1 MKGLIAAATAAGALA
16 IGGTYVLA
24 PTTAG
29 DSADTTTHHAELSGL
44 DRGLGPA
51 PWPDG
56 KAYWHAGDQ
65 PSNGGGDHHS
75 ARVAGVQRFATMGLW
90 ADCVERHW
98 SRTMRAD
105 KSNLERACGPR
116 PTPETRRG

>member
-1 MKGLIAAATAAGALA
+1 MKGLIAAATVAGALA

-29 DSADTTTHHAELSGL
+29 DSADTTRQADLSGL
-44 DRGLGPA
+44 DRGLAPA

-56 KAYWHAGDQ
+56 KAYWHADDLER
-65 PSNGGGDHHS
+65 P
-75 ARVAGVQRFATMGLW
+75 AVVAGVQRFATMGLW

-98 SRTMRAD
+98 TRTMRAD
-105 KSNLERACGPR
+105 KSNLERVCGPR